1 MGQKG
6 VLLAWISV
14 SKDMLR
20 NYGTKGLINILVGQ
34 YIQDQTGYIQDTF
47 VQDTFWTRTG
57 LYTRQNIGHHILHT
71 HILGQRQG
79 QDTKQFWS

>member
-6 VLLAWISV
+6 VLWAWISV

-34 YIQDQTGYIQDTF
+34 YIQDQTGIIYYYSNY
-47 VQDTFWTRTG
+47 
-57 LYTRQNIGHHILHT
+57 LYTAV
-71 HILGQRQG
+71 
-79 QDTKQFWS
+79 F